1 MQAEKDI
8 AIEICPSSNVH
19 TGAIRSL
26 SEHPARQFVSSGTRA
41 HPGTARTLLRLPACL
56 RACVPARALAA
67 EDPRDGRGEFT
78 AVLFVPKVAVECFG
92 YTGHPAVTGVRCCP
106 SCDNSLLSSTTTA
119 AEYAKLGRECGF
131 GPAELASMAA
141 DAHGARFTKIE
152 R

>member
-26 SEHPARQFVSSGTRA
+26 SEHPARQFVRSGT
-41 HPGTARTLLRLPACL
+41 HTPGRRTLVVCYAYLP
-56 RACVPARALAA
+56 ACVPARALAA
-67 EDPRDGRGEFT
+67 EDRRDGHVYGRC
-78 AVLFVPKVAVECFG
+78 FVPEIAVECFG
-92 YTGHPAVTGVRCCP
+92 STGHPAVTGVRCCP